1 MANLENIFSAEDI
14 EKLRTL
20 SENCSVDDIVRI
32 KVTKLYNPHACT
44 CIAHVSLCTCN
55 AEVFCVLYS
64 RKIWRGIKFGS
75 LAIYITTAK

>member
-32 KVTKLYNPHACT
+32 KVTKLDNPHACT
-44 CIAHVSLCTCN
+44 CSAHVS
-55 AEVFCVLYS
+55 
-64 RKIWRGIKFGS
+64 
-75 LAIYITTAK
+75 